1 MKKVVLLGPPGCGK
15 GTQSKILV
23 DKFSFFQLSTGDLLR
38 EQTTNKNS
46 PYGQEISEIMKR
58 GDLVTDEI
66 VINLIINKVL
76 NLKDK
81 NIIFDGFPRNLNQA
95 EVLDKSLNEISIQLD
110 HAILFE
116 VDFKILEER
125 IQNRIAE
132 SVNEKRSDDNLETL
146 LKRIEVYKNNTL
158 PIVDFYKKKN
168 ILNRINGMQSIES
181 VSKEI
186 LKIIVFYR
194 MQK

>member
-1 MKKVVLLGPPGCGK
+1 MKKIVLLGPPGCGK

-38 EQTTNKNS
+38 EQTMNKNS
-46 PYGQEISEIMKR
+46 SYGKEINEIMQR

-76 NLKDK
+76 SLKDE
-81 NIIFDGFPRNLNQA
+81 NIIFDGFPRNINQA
-95 EVLDKSLNEISIQLD
+95 EVLDQSLRESLIDLD

-132 SVNEKRSDDNLETL
+132 SVDVKRSDDNLETL

-168 ILNRINGMQSIES
+168 ILNAINGMESIEN
-181 VSKEI
+181 VNKEI
-186 LKIIVFYR
+186 LKIISPTVLT
-194 MQK
+194 

>member
-1 MKKVVLLGPPGCGK
+1 MKRIVLLGPPGCGK

-23 DKFSFFQLSTGDLLR
+23 NKFSFFQLSTGDLLR
-38 EQTTNKNS
+38 EQTINKNS
-46 PYGQEISEIMKR
+46 PYGEEISEIMKR

-66 VINLIINKVL
+66 VINLIIDKVL

-95 EVLDKSLNEISIQLD
+95 RVLDESLKEISIELD
-110 HAILFE
+110 YAILFE

-125 IQNRIAE
+125 IQKRITE
-132 SVNEKRSDDNLETL
+132 SAHEKRSDDNLETL

-158 PIVDFYKKKN
+158 PIVDFYKKKK
-168 ILNRINGMQSIES
+168 ILKTIDGMKTIES
-181 VSKEI
+181 VNEEI
-186 LKIIVFYR
+186 LKIIS
-194 MQK
+194 

>member
-1 MKKVVLLGPPGCGK
+1 MKRIVLLGPPGCGK
-15 GTQSKILV
+15 GTQSKVLV
-23 DKFSFFQLSTGDLLR
+23 NKFSFFQLSTGDLLR

-46 PYGQEISEIMKR
+46 PYGKEISDIMKR

-66 VINLIINKVL
+66 VINLIIDKVL

-95 EVLDKSLNEISIQLD
+95 EVLDESLKEISIELD
-110 HAILFE
+110 YAILFE

-125 IQNRIAE
+125 IQSRIAE
-132 SVNEKRSDDNLETL
+132 SANEKRPDDNLETL

-158 PIVDFYKKKN
+158 PIVDYYEKKK
-168 ILNRINGMQSIES
+168 ILKTINGMKSIED
-181 VSKEI
+181 VNGEI
-186 LKIIVFYR
+186 LKIIS
-194 MQK
+194 

>member
-1 MKKVVLLGPPGCGK
+1 MKKIVLLGPPGCGK

-38 EQTTNKNS
+38 EQTMNKNS
-46 PYGQEISEIMKR
+46 PYGKEINEIMKR

-76 NLKDK
+76 SLKDE

-95 EVLDKSLNEISIQLD
+95 EVLDQSLREFSIDLD
-110 HAILFE
+110 HTILFE

-125 IQNRIAE
+125 IQKRITE
-132 SVNEKRSDDNLETL
+132 SVDDKRSDDNLETL

-168 ILNRINGMQSIES
+168 ILKKINGMESIEN
-181 VSKEI
+181 VNKEI
-186 LKIIVFYR
+186 LKIIT
-194 MQK
+194 

>member
-1 MKKVVLLGPPGCGK
+1 MKKIVLLGPPGCGK

-38 EQTTNKNS
+38 EQTMNKNS
-46 PYGQEISEIMKR
+46 PYGKEINEIMQR

-66 VINLIINKVL
+66 VINLIIDKVL
-76 NLKDK
+76 SLKDE
-81 NIIFDGFPRNLNQA
+81 NIIFDGFPRNINQA
-95 EVLDKSLNEISIQLD
+95 EVLDQSLREFSIDLD

-125 IQNRIAE
+125 IQKRIAE
-132 SVNEKRSDDNLETL
+132 SVDDKRLDDNLETL

-158 PIVDFYKKKN
+158 PIVDFYKKKK
-168 ILNRINGMQSIES
+168 ILKTINGMESIEI
-181 VSKEI
+181 VNKEI
-186 LKIIVFYR
+186 LKIIS
-194 MQK
+194 

>member
-1 MKKVVLLGPPGCGK
+1 MKRIVLLGPPGCGK

-23 DKFSFFQLSTGDLLR
+23 NKFGFFQLSTGDLLR
-38 EQTTNKNS
+38 EQTINKNS
-46 PYGQEISEIMKR
+46 PYGEEISDIMKR

-66 VINLIINKVL
+66 VINLIIDKVL

-95 EVLDKSLNEISIQLD
+95 RVLDESLKEISIELD
-110 HAILFE
+110 YAILFE

-125 IQNRIAE
+125 IQKRITE
-132 SVNEKRSDDNLETL
+132 SAHEKRSDDNLETL

-158 PIVDFYKKKN
+158 PIVDFYKKKK
-168 ILNRINGMQSIES
+168 ILKTIDGMKTIES
-181 VSKEI
+181 VNEEI
-186 LKIIVFYR
+186 LKIISLMVLT
-194 MQK
+194 

>member
-1 MKKVVLLGPPGCGK
+1 MKKIVLLGPPGCGK

-38 EQTTNKNS
+38 EQTMNKNS
-46 PYGQEISEIMKR
+46 PYGKEINEIMQR

-76 NLKDK
+76 SLKDE
-81 NIIFDGFPRNLNQA
+81 NIIFDGFPRNINQA
-95 EVLDKSLNEISIQLD
+95 EVLDQSLREFSIDLD

-116 VDFKILEER
+116 VDFKILAER
-125 IQNRIAE
+125 IENRIAE
-132 SVNEKRSDDNLETL
+132 SIDDKRSDDNLETL

-158 PIVDFYKKKN
+158 PIVNFYKKKK
-168 ILNRINGMQSIES
+168 ILKTINGMESIEN
-181 VSKEI
+181 VNKEI
-186 LKIIVFYR
+186 LKIIS
-194 MQK
+194 

>member
-1 MKKVVLLGPPGCGK
+1 MKKIVLLGPPGCGK

-76 NLKDK
+76 NL
-81 NIIFDGFPRNLNQA
+81 R
-95 EVLDKSLNEISIQLD
+95 
-110 HAILFE
+110 
-116 VDFKILEER
+116 
-125 IQNRIAE
+125 
-132 SVNEKRSDDNLETL
+132 
-146 LKRIEVYKNNTL
+146 
-158 PIVDFYKKKN
+158 KKTAT
-168 ILNRINGMQSIES
+168 
-181 VSKEI
+181 
-186 LKIIVFYR
+186 F
-194 MQK
+194 

>member
-1 MKKVVLLGPPGCGK
+1 MKKIVLLGPPGCGK

-23 DKFSFFQLSTGDLLR
+23 DKFCFFQLSTGDLLR

-66 VINLIINKVL
+66 VINLIIDKVL

-95 EVLDKSLNEISIQLD
+95 EVLDKSLKEISIQLD
-110 HAILFE
+110 YAILFE

-125 IQNRIAE
+125 IKNRIAE
-132 SVNEKRSDDNLETL
+132 STNEKRSDDNLETL

-158 PIVDFYKKKN
+158 PIVDFYKTKN
-168 ILNRINGMQSIES
+168 ILKTINGMKSIES
-181 VSKEI
+181 VNEEI
-186 LKIIVFYR
+186 LKIIS
-194 MQK
+194 